1 MHDTDGLESAKPDH
15 ECLFQAASQQGGYFT
30 ARDAGACG
38 FSWASLSYHARRGR
52 FIRVRRGLYRLREY
66 PESTREDV
74 IAAWLAAGR
83 EHAVV
88 SHESALD
95 LLGLSDAVPD
105 NVHLTLPRT
114 MRYRPAT
121 PGVTVHTTTKP
132 LDAGDVVIR
141 DGIRVTSVVRSI
153 LDTAEAGTA
162 PEQIVAAVREA
173 LDRGMTTRARVSG
186 AARSRSK
193 RVQRLVQRAIAVE
206 SEE

>member
-1 MHDTDGLESAKPDH
+1 MQDTLEHERAKPDH
-15 ECLFQAASQQGGYFT
+15 ECLFRAASQQGGYFT
-30 ARDAGACG
+30 ARDAESCG
-38 FSWASLSYHARRGR
+38 FSRASLSYHARRGR

-66 PESTREDV
+66 PESPREDV

-83 EHAVV
+83 DDAIV

-95 LLGLSDAVPD
+95 LLGLSDVVPD

-114 MRYRPAT
+114 MRYRPAM

-141 DGIRVTSVVRSI
+141 DGIRVTSVERSI
-153 LDTAEAGTA
+153 LDSAETGTA
-162 PEQIVAAVREA
+162 PEQVVAAVRQA
-173 LDRGMTTRARVSG
+173 VDRGMTTRARVSD

-193 RVQRLVQRAIAVE
+193 RVQRLVQEAIAGE
-206 SEE
+206 SGE

>member
-1 MHDTDGLESAKPDH
+1 MHDTLRSRPAKPDH
-15 ECLFQAASQQGGYFT
+15 ECLFRAASQQGGYFT

-38 FSWASLSYHARRGR
+38 FSRASLSYHAQRGR

-74 IAAWLAAGR
+74 IAAWIAAGR
-83 EHAVV
+83 DDAVV

-95 LLGLSDAVPD
+95 LLGLSDVVPD

-114 MRYRPAT
+114 MRYRPAL
-121 PGVTVHTTTKP
+121 PGVTVHTTTRP
-132 LDAGDVVIR
+132 LDAGDVMIR

-153 LDTAEAGTA
+153 LDSTEAGTA
-162 PEQIVAAVREA
+162 PEQVVAAVRQA
-173 LDRGMTTRARVSG
+173 LERGMATRTQVSV

-193 RVQRLVQRAIAVE
+193 RVRRLVQEAIAGE
-206 SEE
+206 SEK